1 MSLRTSRSAPYKTGV
16 LGASYNWAVTRRM
29 KRSAR
34 HSVSLPAVVFA
45 LCFILLGWI
54 ASHSI
59 AYTLADLIPQ
69 GHYYQHGEEHIHG
82 YLGVLK
88 LAGGGGLVLA
98 FALALRVFFRHGSFG
113 EWLGEGGVAG
123 TRKQI
128 ALATILPATVVVLI
142 EYLERLAVGTGTTPS
157 ARLLAVGVLV
167 QLVVGLLCFAFVRV
181 TLRMA
186 KRAIYRSHLRRRPL
200 RALAMPDGRLRC
212 WSGTPFLLP
221 FLADSLRLPLG

>member
-1 MSLRTSRSAPYKTGV
+1 M
-16 LGASYNWAVTRRM
+16 
-29 KRSAR
+29 
-34 HSVSLPAVVFA
+34 SLPAVVFA
-45 LCFILLGWI
+45 LCFIVLGWI

-59 AYTLADLIPQ
+59 AYTLADLIPHSH
-69 GHYYQHGEEHIHG
+69 HYHHGEEHIHG

-128 ALATILPATVVVLI
+128 AIATILPATVFVLI

-157 ARLLAVGVLV
+157 AGLLAAGILV
-167 QLVVGLLCFAFVRV
+167 QLVVGVLCLALVRTTFRVAERIIHSITRRRLVRSVRRALDCTVESVPFVRS
-181 TLRMA
+181 LRPM
-186 KRAIYRSHLRRRPL
+186 
-200 RALAMPDGRLRC
+200 
-212 WSGTPFLLP
+212 
-221 FLADSLRLPLG
+221 ADSAAGRAPPISPFSGDLLRLPVP